1 MDWKNVPVNWD
12 LSLLYAG
19 LDDQRIA
26 GDTKLYEEAI
36 STFVRKWQKD
46 KSFLKNS
53 SSLLTALDEL
63 ESLFSEYGELKP
75 AYFFYLHLYLAQD
88 NAELKGKLEQLA
100 EVERSAMNKIRFFF
114 LELGKVDQT
123 TQQKFLA
130 DKNLQK
136 YKHYLERTFATAK
149 YDLSDAEERVIME
162 LSKPASGSW
171 HQMRETLLSAEAIDF
186 NHPEKGFQKLS
197 YGEVLDLCSDTNKTV
212 RDLAAVEV
220 HKLVT
225 KFAPIMEHELN
236 AILQT
241 KKASD
246 KLRGYEFPAQSR
258 HIADDIETNVVEALQ
273 KAVTDNFQ
281 IAREYYELK
290 AKLLKQDKLA
300 YHERNVPIELGA
312 ELKEYSYPAALELV
326 HDTFYE
332 LDPDFAA
339 HVASFASQG
348 RIDAFP
354 RLNKHDNAF
363 CIHGAKNQP
372 VFILLGHNNRLQ
384 DVLTLAHELGHGIN
398 FEYIR
403 KAQNALHYSS
413 PTSTA
418 EVASTFMEDFVL
430 ERLLKDATPQQQ
442 LEIHMAKLND
452 DISTIIRQIACYN
465 FEIEL
470 HDEFRKLGYL
480 SKEQIG
486 EIFKKH
492 MSAYMGEF
500 VTQDEGSQNWWVY
513 WGHIRNYFYNYS
525 YASGLLISKA
535 LQAKVRE
542 DKESINL
549 VKQFLAAGSSA
560 SPASIFKEI
569 GIDISKSE
577 FWTAGLLE
585 IKHGLDRAIE
595 LATQLKIL

>member
-1 MDWKNVPVNWD
+1 MDWENIPVNWD

-26 GDTKLYEEAI
+26 GDTKSYEEAI
-36 STFVRKWQKD
+36 STFAKKWQKD

-100 EVERSAMNKIRFFF
+100 DIERNAMNQIRFFF
-114 LELGKVDQT
+114 LELGKVDTQ
-123 TQQKFLA
+123 TQQKFLT
-130 DKNLQK
+130 DQDLQK

-171 HQMRETLLSAEAIDF
+171 HQMRETLLSAEAIEF
-186 NHPEKGFQKLS
+186 NHPVKGLQKLS

-246 KLRGYEFPAQSR
+246 KLRGYDFPAQSR

-290 AKLLKQDKLA
+290 AKLLKQEKLG
-300 YHERNVPIELGA
+300 YHERNVPIQLGND
-312 ELKEYSYPAALELV
+312 LKEYSYSEALQLV
-326 HDTFYE
+326 HDTFNE
-332 LDPDFAA
+332 IDADFAN
-339 HVASFASQG
+339 HVARFAKEG

-354 RLNKHDNAF
+354 RLNRHDNAF

-372 VFILLGHNNRLQ
+372 VFILLSHNNRLQ

-403 KAQNALHYSS
+403 QSQNALHYAS

-430 ERLLKDATPQQQ
+430 ERLLKDATLEQQ
-442 LEIHMAKLND
+442 LEIQMAKLND

-470 HDEFRKLGYL
+470 HNEFRKIGYL

-486 EIFKKH
+486 ELFKKH
-492 MSAYMGEF
+492 MSAYMGDF

-535 LQAKVRE
+535 LQAKVRT
-542 DKESINL
+542 DKDAIDL

-560 SPASIFKEI
+560 SPAQTFMDI
-569 GIDISKSE
+569 GIDISKPE
-577 FWTAGLLE
+577 FWTTGILE
-585 IKHGLDRAIE
+585 IQHSLDKAKV
-595 LATQLKIL
+595 LATQLNLL